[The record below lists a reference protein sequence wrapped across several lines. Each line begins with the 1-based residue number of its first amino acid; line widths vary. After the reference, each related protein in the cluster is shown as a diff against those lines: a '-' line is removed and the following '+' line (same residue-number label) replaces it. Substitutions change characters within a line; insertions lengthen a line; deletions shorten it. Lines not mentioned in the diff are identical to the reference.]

1 MIERCIKAILFDGNG
16 VIYYRPGGNTLSLAA
31 QILAEAGHSA
41 RLEGIKEPSWKEVE
55 HAAFTGRISKWA
67 YWDSLLQRLGVRD
80 PEERKRI
87 SARLAEA
94 VARVCLMEG
103 AAETL
108 AKLKERGIKCGM
120 VTDTYHQPSEKM
132 AWLRQLGV
140 ARFFDVVVCS
150 TELGVRKPDARMYLT
165 ALDRMGHEPA
175 EAAFV
180 GHSRRELAGAR
191 RVGLLSL
198 AFRPDEGAKGDYV
211 IHQLVE
217 LLSCSP

>member
-1 MIERCIKAILFDGNG
+1 MIERHIKAILFDGNG
-16 VIYYRPGGNTLSLAA
+16 VIYYRKGGNTHSLLAE
-31 QILAEAGHSA
+31 ILAEAGHSV
-41 RLEGIKEPSWKEVE
+41 RLEGIKDPSWKKVE

-80 PEERKRI
+80 PEERERF

-94 VARVCLMEG
+94 VAQIHLN
-103 AAETL
+103 
-108 AKLKERGIKCGM
+108 
-120 VTDTYHQPSEKM
+120 
-132 AWLRQLGV
+132 
-140 ARFFDVVVCS
+140 
-150 TELGVRKPDARMYLT
+150 ARMYLT

-175 EAAFV
+175 KAAFV